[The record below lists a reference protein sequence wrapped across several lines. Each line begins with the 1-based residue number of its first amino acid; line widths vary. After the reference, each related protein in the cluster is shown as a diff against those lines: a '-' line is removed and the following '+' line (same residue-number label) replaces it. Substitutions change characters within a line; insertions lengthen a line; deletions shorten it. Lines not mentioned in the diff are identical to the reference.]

1 MTSFDTPTSTPQP
14 NFPSF
19 PRKEW
24 SHIPPEEWN
33 DYGWQLR
40 HRISSLQELESK
52 LSLSDAER
60 AGVLFAVHSRLALS
74 ITPYFFTLIDR
85 DDPNCPIRRQV
96 IPHIDEALDDPDEM
110 EDPCGEDADMPVP
123 GLVHRYPDRVL
134 MLVTDRCSSYCRH
147 CTRSRGVSGVGPD
160 HIHLDW
166 EPALDYIRSHPEI
179 RDVLLSGGDPLILSD
194 ERLDYLLG
202 SLRAIP
208 HIQMLR
214 IGTRTPIF
222 MPQRITPSLCA
233 VLRKHHPLFISIHTN
248 HPRELTAE
256 SREGLAKLA
265 DSGIPLGNQTVLLKG
280 INDSPDIQM
289 ELIHKLLMC
298 RVKPYYL
305 YQCDLIKGSSHFRT
319 PLQTGIDIIRHLRG
333 FTTGYAVPQYVI
345 DGPGGGGKIPINPDY
360 ITGREEGKTSLVNYR
375 GNAYFYPDPTPGNDT
390 LREELIRRYT
400 TGTLPMS

>member
-1 MTSFDTPTSTPQP
+1 MHSDEYQQIPAP
-14 NFPSF
+14 NFLSF

-24 SHIPPEEWN
+24 SNIPTEKWN

-40 HRISSLQELESK
+40 HRISSLHDLESR
-52 LSLSDAER
+52 LVLSDAER
-60 AGVLFAVHSRLALS
+60 AGVLFAVRSRLALS

-85 DDPNCPIRRQV
+85 DNPDCPVRRQV
-96 IPHIDEALDDPDEM
+96 IPHIDEAINDPTEM

-160 HIHLDW
+160 HLHLDW
-166 EPALDYIRSHPEI
+166 EPALDYIRRHPEI
-179 RDVLLSGGDPLILSD
+179 RDILLSGGDPLILPD

-202 SLRAIP
+202 ALRAIP
-208 HIQMLR
+208 HIEMLR

-233 VLRKHHPLFISIHTN
+233 VLRKYHPLFISIHTN
-248 HPRELTAE
+248 HPKELTAE
-256 SREGLAKLA
+256 VRAGLAMLA

-280 INDSPDIQM
+280 INDSSEIQM
-289 ELIHKLLMC
+289 ELVHKLLMC

-319 PLQTGIDIIRHLRG
+319 SLQTGIDIIRHLRG
-333 FTTGYAVPQYVI
+333 YTTGYAVPQYVI

-360 ITGREEGKTSLVNYR
+360 VLGRENGKTLLSNFR
-375 GNAYFYPDPTPGNDT
+375 GETYSYPDPAPRNDS
-390 LREELIRRYT
+390 LREELIRRH
-400 TGTLPMS
+400 SVDADHSI

>member
-1 MTSFDTPTSTPQP
+1 MFPEEFQKVSSP

-19 PRKEW
+19 PKNEW
-24 SHIPPEEWN
+24 SDVSSQDWN
-33 DYGWQLR
+33 DYVWQLR
-40 HRISSLQELESK
+40 HKISTLKELESR
-52 LSLSDAER
+52 LTLSDSER
-60 AGVLFAVHSRLALS
+60 AGVLFASRSRLALS

-85 DDPNCPIRRQV
+85 NDPNCPIRRQV
-96 IPHIDEALDDPDEM
+96 IPQIDEAIDDPDEM

-134 MLVTDRCSSYCRH
+134 MLTTDRCSSYCRH

-160 HIHLDW
+160 HLHLAW
-166 EPALDYIRSHPEI
+166 ESALDYIRRHTEI

-248 HPRELTAE
+248 HPKELTAE
-256 SREGLAKLA
+256 SRAGLAMLA
-265 DSGIPLGNQTVLLKG
+265 DSGIPLGNQTVLLKD
-280 INDSPDIQM
+280 INDTPEIQM
-289 ELIHKLLMC
+289 QLVHKLLMC

-319 PLQTGIDIIRHLRG
+319 SLQTGIDIIRHLRG
-333 FTTGYAVPQYVI
+333 YTSGYAVPQYVI

-360 ITGREEGKTSLVNYR
+360 LTGHEQGKTLLVNYR
-375 GNAYFYPDPTPGNDT
+375 GKQYSYPDPTPGNKS
-390 LREELIRRYT
+390 LREELIRRHIADR
-400 TGTLPMS
+400 

>member
-1 MTSFDTPTSTPQP
+1 MHSDEYQQIPTP

-24 SHIPPEEWN
+24 SEIPTEKWN

-40 HRISSLQELESK
+40 HRISSLHDLESR
-52 LSLSDAER
+52 LVLSDAER
-60 AGVLFAVHSRLALS
+60 AGVLFAVRSRLALS

-85 DDPNCPIRRQV
+85 DNPDCPVRRQV
-96 IPHIDEALDDPDEM
+96 IPHIDEAINDPTEM

-160 HIHLDW
+160 HLHLDW
-166 EPALDYIRSHPEI
+166 EPALDYIRKHPEI
-179 RDVLLSGGDPLILSD
+179 RDILLSGGDPFILPD

-202 SLRAIP
+202 ALRAIP
-208 HIQMLR
+208 HIEMLR

-233 VLRKHHPLFISIHTN
+233 VLRKYHPLFISIHTN
-248 HPRELTAE
+248 HPKELTAE
-256 SREGLAKLA
+256 VRAGLAMLA

-280 INDSPDIQM
+280 INDSPEIQM
-289 ELIHKLLMC
+289 ELVHKLLMC

-319 PLQTGIDIIRHLRG
+319 SLQTGIDIIRHLRG
-333 FTTGYAVPQYVI
+333 YTTGYAVPQYVI
-345 DGPGGGGKIPINPDY
+345 DGPGGGGKIPVNPDY
-360 ITGREEGKTSLVNYR
+360 VVGRENGKTLLTNFR
-375 GNAYFYPDPTPGNDT
+375 GETYSYPDPAPRNDSV
-390 LREELIRRYT
+390 REELIRRH
-400 TGTLPMS
+400 SVDADHSI